1 MINSNRF
8 LIVDGHPGLVR
19 DKSSGAILNVNKQ
32 EIAQARSRKKVWKE
46 QQEELEQLRSDVA
59 YMKEALAQL
68 LEDRNG
74 NNSN

>member
-19 DKSSGAILNVNKQ
+19 DKVSGAILNIDKD
-32 EIAQARSRKKVWKE
+32 EIDRARSRKKSWKA
-46 QQEELEQLRSDVA
+46 QQEELEQLRTDVA

>member
-8 LIVDGHPGLVR
+8 LKVDGHPGLVR
-19 DKSSGAILNVNKQ
+19 DKASGAILNVNKQ
-32 EIAQARSRKKVWKE
+32 EISQARSRKKVWKE

-59 YMKEALAQL
+59 FMKEALAQL